1 MARQNKRQNNAELAR
16 LQRPIGSCLINLASA
31 MVLPLLVRLVPA
43 FAGEQSTGCATAVV
57 GGGWL
62 GRQAAGVYA
71 AWRLVVVL
79 VGVCEKW
86 GEI

>member
-1 MARQNKRQNNAELAR
+1 M
-16 LQRPIGSCLINLASA
+16 G
-31 MVLPLLVRLVPA
+31 LPLLVRLVPA

>member
-1 MARQNKRQNNAELAR
+1 M
-16 LQRPIGSCLINLASA
+16 G
-31 MVLPLLVRLVPA
+31 LPLLVRLVPA
-43 FAGEQSTGCATAVV
+43 FAGEQSISCATAVV

>member
-1 MARQNKRQNNAELAR
+1 MSS
-16 LQRPIGSCLINLASA
+16 LQAAP
-31 MVLPLLVRLVPA
+31 LPSSEV
-43 FAGEQSTGCATAVV
+43 AGWA
-57 GGGWL
+57 